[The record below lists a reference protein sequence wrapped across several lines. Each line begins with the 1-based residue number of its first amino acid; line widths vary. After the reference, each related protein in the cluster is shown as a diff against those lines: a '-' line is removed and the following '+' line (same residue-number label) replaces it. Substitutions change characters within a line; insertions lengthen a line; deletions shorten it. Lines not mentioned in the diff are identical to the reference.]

1 MKINDLKN
9 KRIAVWGLGAEG
21 QQIIRYLQA
30 HKVTQKI
37 VLFNDTLIEKPDC
50 CKAYDLYV
58 GEQIAQALEK
68 AEVIIRS
75 PGVSIYKDE
84 IAAAKQKGIVVTSVT
99 DLCLNEFLC
108 RPNCKVIGVSG
119 SKGKSTSVSAMA
131 YILQQMGYKVG
142 LGGNIGKP
150 MIELLDGEYD
160 YVVEE
165 FSSYQASDLTASPQI
180 AMFTNLFYVHSD
192 WHHGHENYCKDK
204 IHLIANQKECDV
216 YFANLRNPQLVEY
229 TEPYAKKRRWYNDEK
244 LFHAE
249 DGVLYYA
256 DKKLVEIS
264 DLKLSG
270 KHNMDNLA
278 GVFSVLNYLKLDI
291 YKAAEILKS
300 FEPLPHRLQKVAV
313 KNGVTFI
320 NDSISTAPEAAIG
333 AIKSFEEN
341 LVLISGGQDNQQDY
355 HDYAQTV
362 EDFSK
367 VKMVITLFQTG
378 PKIAAELRKVVKRS
392 DVELVET
399 ESLEKAVS
407 TAYEKLK
414 QLGGGTVLFTPTSPS
429 FGFYKN
435 FMERGNHFIKIVE
448 AL

>member
-1 MKINDLKN
+1 MKIEDLKD
-9 KRIAVWGLGAEG
+9 KKIAVWGLGTEG
-21 QQIIRYLQA
+21 QHIIRYIETHGITKQIIL
-30 HKVTQKI
+30 
-37 VLFNDTLIEKPDC
+37 LNDTLIEKPDC
-50 CKAYDLYV
+50 CKAYDLYT
-58 GEQIAQALEK
+58 GEQISQALDMV
-68 AEVIIRS
+68 EVIIRS

-84 IAAAKQKGIVVTSVT
+84 LVAAKQKGIVITSVT
-99 DLCLNEFLC
+99 DLCLNEFLS
-108 RPNCKVIGVSG
+108 RPNCRVIGISG
-119 SKGKSTSVSAMA
+119 SKGKSTSVSALA
-131 YILQQMGYKVG
+131 YILQKMGYKVG

-204 IHLIANQKECDV
+204 IHLIAHQKSGDV
-216 YFANLRNPQLVEY
+216 YFANLRNPQLVQY
-229 TEPYAKKRRWYNDEK
+229 TEPYTKNRRWYNDEK

-249 DGVLYYA
+249 DGVLYDA
-256 DKKLVEIS
+256 DKKLLDIA

-278 GVFSVLNYLKLDI
+278 GVFSILDYLGLDI
-291 YKAAEILKS
+291 YKAAEIMKS

-333 AIKSFEEN
+333 AIKSFEGN

-362 EDFSK
+362 EDFNK

-378 PKIAAELRKVVKRS
+378 PKIAAELRKTVKRH
-392 DVELVET
+392 DVEVVET
-399 ESLEKAVS
+399 DSLEKAVFM
-407 TAYEKLK
+407 AYEKLK